1 MIKRF
6 KERRN
11 EMKKNKLVH
20 IAITSIMLLSTVLTP
35 QMSHAIAS
43 MQAEEADE
51 STQVEPSDVDAVN
64 EDAVN
69 DIDDGSNDGDIAEV
83 VDVDSENE
91 PEEAED
97 DPVPAEDDEVADE
110 TPEDINNNDPPVE
123 EEIEEENVE
132 TDDEDQVKPLAEEGK
147 DLGNIFEFDYL
158 KLDGEDIKD
167 GQIIEIE
174 DGTKVAI
181 HFEWHTQGRDAKAGD
196 WATMELPAI
205 FKEANVSNQPLIVD
219 GINVGTYSIVGRE
232 LKLEFDEEIERDDV
246 KDGYVGLSLEFDL
259 EKFKENIEQE
269 IHFNDSKDTT
279 LNVIAKPKGEVS
291 SIVKEGHPDNQ
302 HDAKEITWTIDVLNA
317 DEEEI
322 TKAMVKDNIPEGLK
336 LKEGS
341 LVVKELTIGYEG
353 NKDEGREVTVNPK
366 VTENTFE
373 I

>member
-147 DLGNIFEFDYL
+147 DLGITINQL
-158 KLDGEDIKD
+158 NKKSKKRIKK
-167 GQIIEIE
+167 QII
-174 DGTKVAI
+174 
-181 HFEWHTQGRDAKAGD
+181 
-196 WATMELPAI
+196 
-205 FKEANVSNQPLIVD
+205 SN
-219 GINVGTYSIVGRE
+219 
-232 LKLEFDEEIERDDV
+232 
-246 KDGYVGLSLEFDL
+246 
-259 EKFKENIEQE
+259 
-269 IHFNDSKDTT
+269 
-279 LNVIAKPKGEVS
+279 
-291 SIVKEGHPDNQ
+291 
-302 HDAKEITWTIDVLNA
+302 
-317 DEEEI
+317 
-322 TKAMVKDNIPEGLK
+322 
-336 LKEGS
+336 
-341 LVVKELTIGYEG
+341 
-353 NKDEGREVTVNPK
+353 
-366 VTENTFE
+366 
-373 I
+373 